1 MKSNEQTRA
10 QRFVSWTLARCAQ
23 DPGFA
28 ACLRRAD
35 NPDTEHYALGALCV
49 FGVDVENDAERLP
62 FATVGAALCRRKS
75 EQDGG
80 LGLGAALRACC
91 EDAEQGN
98 PRLRRLLA
106 CDGVSELCRILRPML
121 SLVSAKGADLCH
133 AALLDDLLAFRQ
145 DARRRRVK
153 LRWAREYYRD
163 ITREDAPGGTEEA

>member
-91 EDAEQGN
+91 EDAEQGQS
-98 PRLRRLLA
+98 PSASSAGLRR
-106 CDGVSELCRILRPML
+106 CER
-121 SLVSAKGADLCH
+121 
-133 AALLDDLLAFRQ
+133 ALPHTASDAVVGERQ
-145 DARRRRVK
+145 R
-153 LRWAREYYRD
+153 
-163 ITREDAPGGTEEA
+163 G